1 MSSSPGMC
9 SGAKKFRRRKNN
21 FHRENN
27 LGSFTVCWFGSVN
40 LRCVDATNQSDV
52 SQPDFEAVSKDGASN
67 PNLPAASTW
76 KSVFNLATEPRWQ
89 LAQRIVASRSFA
101 KSALL
106 SRFLLYVCEREIT
119 GRTTEISEH
128 QIGVHVFGRRPGYH
142 PGEDNIVRNYARQL
156 RHRLDQYF
164 LEEGRGEEL
173 RLSIPRGKYVPVY
186 SLNHFQERPLL
197 VVTEAETDTG
207 GVLETLTPAAPAAVS
222 VQPARRGRWL
232 VAGLGFLLLLAGLAI
247 AWALGHRASAHS
259 EDLSHPLWAQLFDES
274 HQTLIVP
281 SDDGIVMIQNL
292 TGHLVPLSE
301 YINRDYLSLKSPYNI
316 DEQNMKD
323 LDAQR
328 YTNVT
333 DLNAVMRFSHLP
345 EANDGQLTVR
355 YARELHMEDL
365 KDANVILLGSSFSN
379 PWAELFEKTLNFEFE
394 YQPHPNASQIVNRH
408 PQAGELPVYKNDA
421 TGPSHRTYALIGF
434 VPNLKNT
441 GWILLVE
448 GLTMAGTQAAADTL
462 FNRDVMGPVLSQ
474 FGNADGSLSP
484 FEILIE
490 TRSFGSDSPQ
500 ASIVATRVHK
510 KHS

>member
-1 MSSSPGMC
+1 M
-9 SGAKKFRRRKNN
+9 
-21 FHRENN
+21 
-27 LGSFTVCWFGSVN
+27 
-40 LRCVDATNQSDV
+40 NQSDV
-52 SQPDFEAVSKDGASN
+52 SLPDFEPASKDAAVNGD
-67 PNLPAASTW
+67 LPAASTW

-119 GRTTEISEH
+119 GKTAEISEH

-164 LEEGRGEEL
+164 LEEGREEEL

-186 SLNHFQERPLL
+186 SGNHFQDRPLL
-197 VVTEAETDTG
+197 VVTEHETESG
-207 GVLETLTPAAPAAVS
+207 VVLETAAPAAPATVA
-222 VQPARRGRWL
+222 VQPARRRPWL
-232 VAGLGFLLLLAGLAI
+232 ILGWGVLLLLAGLAI
-247 AWALGHRASAHS
+247 AWAVAHRASAS
-259 EDLSHPLWAQLFDES
+259 SADPSHPLWARLFDKS

-316 DEQNMKD
+316 DEQNMRD

-333 DLNAVMRFSHLP
+333 DLNAVMRFSRLP
-345 EANDGQLTVR
+345 EANSGQFMVR
-355 YARELHMEDL
+355 YSRDLHMDDL

-379 PWAELFEKTLNFEFE
+379 PWAELFEKTLNFEFAYE
-394 YQPHPNASQIVNRH
+394 PHPNASHIVNRH
-408 PQAGELPVYKNDA
+408 PQAGELPVYENDA
-421 TGPSHRTYALIGF
+421 TAPSHRTYAVIGF
-434 VPNLKNT
+434 VPNLNNT
-441 GWILLVE
+441 GSVLLVE
-448 GLTMAGTQAAADTL
+448 GLTMAGTQAAVDTL
-462 FNRDVMGPVLSQ
+462 FNRSMMRPLLDQ
-474 FGNADGSLSP
+474 FRNADGSLNP

-500 ASIVATRVHK
+500 ASVVATRVYK

>member
-1 MSSSPGMC
+1 M
-9 SGAKKFRRRKNN
+9 
-21 FHRENN
+21 
-27 LGSFTVCWFGSVN
+27 
-40 LRCVDATNQSDV
+40 NQSDV
-52 SQPDFEAVSKDGASN
+52 SLPDFEAASKDAAFHA
-67 PNLPAASTW
+67 NLPASSPW
-76 KSVFNLATEPRWQ
+76 KSVFDLATEPRWQ

-119 GRTTEISEH
+119 GKTGEISEH
-128 QIGVHVFGRRPGYH
+128 QIGVHVFGRRQGYH

-164 LEEGRGEEL
+164 LEEGREEEL

-186 SLNHFQERPLL
+186 SPNHFQEHPLL
-197 VVTEAETDTG
+197 VVTEQETESG
-207 GVLETLTPAAPAAVS
+207 VVLETAALAAPAAVA
-222 VQPARRGRWL
+222 VQPARRRSWFVLAWG
-232 VAGLGFLLLLAGLAI
+232 VLLLLAGIAI
-247 AWALGHRASAHS
+247 TWAVAHRAAAYSA
-259 EDLSHPLWAQLFDES
+259 DPSHPLWARLFDKS

-316 DEQNMKD
+316 DEQNMRD

-333 DLNAVMRFSHLP
+333 DLNAVMRFSRLP
-345 EANDGQLTVR
+345 EANTGQFLVR
-355 YARELHMEDL
+355 YSRDLHMDDL

-379 PWAELFEKTLNFEFE
+379 PWAELFEKTLNFEFAYE
-394 YQPHPNASQIVNRH
+394 PHPNASHIVNRH
-408 PQAGELPVYKNDA
+408 PQTGELPVYENDA
-421 TGPSHRTYALIGF
+421 NGPSHRTYALIGF
-434 VPNLKNT
+434 VPNLNNT
-441 GWILLVE
+441 GSVLLVE
-448 GLTMAGTQAAADTL
+448 GLTMAGTQAAVDTL
-462 FNRDVMGPVLSQ
+462 FNRSMMRPLFDQ
-474 FGNADGSLSP
+474 FRNADGSLNP

-500 ASIVATRVHK
+500 ASVVATRVYK

>member
-1 MSSSPGMC
+1 M
-9 SGAKKFRRRKNN
+9 
-21 FHRENN
+21 
-27 LGSFTVCWFGSVN
+27 
-40 LRCVDATNQSDV
+40 NQSDV
-52 SQPDFEAVSKDGASN
+52 SLPDFESAPKDAAFS
-67 PNLPAASTW
+67 PNLPAASSW
-76 KSVFNLATEPRWQ
+76 KSVFDLATEPRWQ

-119 GRTTEISEH
+119 GKTTEISEH

-164 LEEGRGEEL
+164 LEEGREEEL

-186 SLNHFQERPLL
+186 SRDQFQEHPLL
-197 VVTEAETDTG
+197 VVTERETDSG
-207 GVLETLTPAAPAAVS
+207 GVLETVTPAAVPALVS
-222 VQPARRGRWL
+222 VQPARHRWL
-232 VAGLGFLLLLAGLAI
+232 VPGLGALLLLACLAI
-247 AWALGHRASAHS
+247 AWAVAHRGSANS
-259 EDLSHPLWAQLFDES
+259 ADPSYPLWARLFDKGHE
-274 HQTLIVP
+274 TLIVP

-301 YINRDYLSLKSPYNI
+301 YINRDYLSLKSLYNI
-316 DEQNMKD
+316 DEQNMRD

-333 DLNAVMRFSHLP
+333 DLNAVMRFSRLP
-345 EANDGQLTVR
+345 EANSGQFMVR
-355 YARELHMEDL
+355 YSRDLHMDDI

-379 PWAELFEKTLNFEFE
+379 PWAELFEKALNFEFAYE
-394 YQPHPNASQIVNRH
+394 PHPNASHIVNRH
-408 PQAGELPVYKNDA
+408 PQAGELPVYENDA
-421 TGPSHRTYALIGF
+421 IGPSHRTYAVIGF
-434 VPNLKNT
+434 VPNLNNT
-441 GWILLVE
+441 GSVLLVE
-448 GLTMAGTQAAADTL
+448 GLTMAGTQAAVDTL
-462 FNRDVMGPVLSQ
+462 FNRSMMGPLLDQ
-474 FGNADGSLSP
+474 FKNADGSLNP

-500 ASIVATRVHK
+500 ASVVATRMYK